1 MTLDVRNAAILLEC
15 VRKGSLGRAA
25 VALNMTQPA
34 VSRSLKV
41 LEDGLG
47 VPLFERNTRG
57 VVLTPYGEAL
67 LPYAELVISEL
78 GSARE
83 VIQQM
88 RGASRGVVRV
98 GGVASVVEGVV
109 MAAIREMRQAH
120 PGIQFQVTE
129 GLEDRLLDGLK
140 AGEMDIAVSSEPYV
154 DDAISLAAPE
164 VLYDLVAVH
173 AGAHHPLAG
182 TSEISLE
189 SIAVQDWALPPIES
203 PVGREWLKRFQNQAI
218 EPRMPCVVSRSV
230 QVIKIAMN
238 SADLLCWL
246 PLHLVHN
253 EVLRGEM
260 VRLPVPQL
268 EWKRV
273 FRIYRR
279 KKGLMAPSAATLVQ
293 YLRKV
298 GKATYDDLA

>member
-1 MTLDVRNAAILLEC
+1 MTLDVRNATILLEC
-15 VRKGSLGRAA
+15 ARKGSLGRAA
-25 VALNMTQPA
+25 VGLNMTQPA

-41 LEDGLG
+41 LEDGFG

-78 GSARE
+78 GSARD
-83 VIQQM
+83 VIRQM

-98 GGVASVVEGVV
+98 GGVASVVGGVV
-109 MAAIREMRQAH
+109 MAAIREMRQTH

-140 AGEMDIAVSSEPYV
+140 AGDMDIAVSSEPYV

-164 VLYDLVAVH
+164 VLYDLVCVY

-182 TSEISLE
+182 SSEITLE
-189 SIAVQDWALPPIES
+189 SVATQDWALPPIES
-203 PVGREWLKRFQNQAI
+203 PVGREWLRRFNNQAI
-218 EPRMPCVVSRSV
+218 EPRIPCIVSRSV
-230 QVIKIAMN
+230 QVMKTAMR
-238 SADLLCWL
+238 SADILCWL
-246 PLHLVHN
+246 PRHLVHT

-260 VRLPVPQL
+260 VCLPVPEL
-268 EWKRV
+268 EWNRN

-279 KKGLMAPSAATLVQ
+279 KKGLMTPSAATLVQ

-298 GKATYDDLA
+298 GQTAHDDLD